1 MPPLAS
7 DGIGADPGTRVDGQS
22 TTNASAE
29 NDAEHNTAIRA
40 RSLSCLRYRKT
51 IGIISNFNGPTKP
64 EF

>member
-1 MPPLAS
+1 MSPRAS

-29 NDAEHNTAIRA
+29 NDAEHNAAIRA
-40 RSLSCLRYRKT
+40 RSVSCLLYRKT
-51 IGIISNFNGPTKP
+51 IGIISNFNGPAEP